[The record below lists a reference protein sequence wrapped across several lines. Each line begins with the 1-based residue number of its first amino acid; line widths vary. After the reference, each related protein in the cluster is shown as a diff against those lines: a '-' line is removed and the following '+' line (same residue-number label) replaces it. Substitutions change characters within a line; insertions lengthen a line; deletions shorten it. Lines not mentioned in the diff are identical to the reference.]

1 MKFMNNDKYR
11 PANSG
16 EYLCLSRNKAFHV
29 LRYDTYTGL
38 WNATCDKSKAIE
50 IEAWTYL
57 PGYKEILD
65 DLREE

>member
-1 MKFMNNDKYR
+1 MRFMNNDKYR
-11 PANSG
+11 PASSG

-50 IEAWTYL
+50 IEAWAYL
-57 PGYKEILD
+57 PTMENIMRDIKE
-65 DLREE
+65 